1 MKILRNIFDPDR
13 FREIL
18 DTLSRNKSRTFLTGF
33 GVFWGVF
40 MLVALMGGGKG
51 LKDLL
56 QTNFDGFATNSA
68 FVMAQPTTKAYAG
81 FKKGRQWSMEYK
93 DVERMKSQ
101 VAELDVVTPVVMRGS
116 VSAVF
121 KERKSSCSVKGLL
134 ADYQEV
140 ETPQMFYGRY
150 LNAMDIAQQRKVC
163 VLGKRVYKDLFP
175 GGENPCGQMVCIDNI
190 YYNVVGVDY
199 DTGGISIG
207 SNTENTVVIPLTLLQ
222 QAYNMGN
229 RVDLL
234 CVTAKPGITMSDIIG
249 KMRAVVARAHSVDAE
264 DEKGLMVL
272 NTEVIFGMVDSLF
285 TGVNFLVWLVGL
297 GTLLAGAIG
306 VSNIM
311 MVTVR
316 ERTTEIGIRR
326 AIGATPGNI
335 LTQILTESMLLT
347 AVAGMSGILFAVM
360 ILEMLEM
367 GNTSD
372 GIVEAHFQ
380 MDFWSAI
387 GAVVMLCVLG
397 MGAGLAPA
405 LRAMSIK
412 PVDAMRDE

>member
-18 DTLSRNKSRTFLTGF
+18 DTLSRNKSRAFLTGF

-199 DTGGISIG
+199 DTGSISIG

-249 KMRAVVARAHSVDAE
+249 KMRAVVARAHSIDAE

>member
-93 DVERMKSQ
+93 DVESMKSQ

-199 DTGGISIG
+199 NTGSISIG

-249 KMRAVVARAHSVDAE
+249 KMRAVVARAHSIDAE

>member
-116 VSAVF
+116 VRAVF

-199 DTGGISIG
+199 NTGSISIG

-249 KMRAVVARAHSVDAE
+249 KMRAVVARAHSIDAE

>member
-93 DVERMKSQ
+93 DVESMKSQ

-199 DTGGISIG
+199 NTGGISIG
-207 SNTENTVVIPLTLLQ
+207 SNAENTVVIPLTLLQ

-249 KMRAVVARAHSVDAE
+249 KMRAVVARAHSIDAE